1 MPASHESFI
10 LWLIL
15 SMGIHAATLTL
26 WPMPPSWKVGHNTHL
41 VVDLRSSG
49 SGTLHGQ
56 AGSSELP
63 AADKPSPRMSPA
75 APKAPIQ
82 SEKTRVIK
90 PVAAPA
96 KKAVSRRQAPA
107 PSAVTTPSSSSMA
120 SAIPAASAAGANADT
135 GSNAS
140 SGQDAG
146 AGQPSA
152 GSSLVGGEPGQAGGF
167 GVGSNGHGE
176 AGVKAKK
183 GVTRATPLGY
193 GDNPAMPYPRTARR
207 RGWQGEVLLRVS
219 VSENGQVLSAR
230 VEKSSGYGILDDT
243 ALQQVSNWRFR
254 PAQRNGI
261 PRQDTVIV
269 PVHFQL
275 HAP

>member
-1 MPASHESFI
+1 
-10 LWLIL
+10 
-15 SMGIHAATLTL
+15 
-26 WPMPPSWKVGHNTHL
+26 
-41 VVDLRSSG
+41 
-49 SGTLHGQ
+49 
-56 AGSSELP
+56 
-63 AADKPSPRMSPA
+63 
-75 APKAPIQ
+75 
-82 SEKTRVIK
+82 
-90 PVAAPA
+90 
-96 KKAVSRRQAPA
+96 
-107 PSAVTTPSSSSMA
+107 MA

-140 SGQDAG
+140 SEQDAG
-146 AGQPSA
+146 AA

-167 GVGSNGHGE
+167 GVGSSGHGE